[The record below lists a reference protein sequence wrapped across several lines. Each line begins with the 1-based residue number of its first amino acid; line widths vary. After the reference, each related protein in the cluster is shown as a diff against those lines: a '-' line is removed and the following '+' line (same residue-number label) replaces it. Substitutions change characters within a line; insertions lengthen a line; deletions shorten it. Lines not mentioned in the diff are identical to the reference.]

1 MVIYDGGEPLYVR
14 QIHLQT
20 TSKGDEQS
28 EAQSNKNKIKS
39 QKQLV
44 EELKAQWK
52 LLWSER
58 FDDRVKAEG
67 ISINDYERLFVEQGT
82 VIHATKDFKPLNFK
96 DILQHHMVENPERYI
111 QPDVEVG
118 GWRKFI
124 KTELTGQRVKKSNG
138 RPLNLEKPRCQK
150 QKKSGRGWLH
160 AI

>member
-1 MVIYDGGEPLYVR
+1 
-14 QIHLQT
+14 LQT
-20 TSKGDEQS
+20 TNTGDEPS
-28 EAQSNKNKIKS
+28 EAQSKKSKIKT
-39 QKQLV
+39 QKELV

-118 GWRKFI
+118 GWNKFI
-124 KTELTGQRVKKSNG
+124 KTELTGQRVKKSNTCPQDDG
-138 RPLNLEKPRCQK
+138 KRKGQKP
-150 QKKSGRGWLH
+150 KKGGRGWLH
-160 AI
+160 VA

>member
-1 MVIYDGGEPLYVR
+1 M
-14 QIHLQT
+14 QT
-20 TSKGDEQS
+20 TSNGDEPS
-28 EAQSNKNKIKS
+28 EAQSNKSKIKT

-96 DILQHHMVENPERYI
+96 DILQHHMIEDPERYI
-111 QPDVEVG
+111 PPEAQVG
-118 GWRKFI
+118 GWNKFI
-124 KTELTGQRVKKSNG
+124 KTELTGQRTKKSNT
-138 RPLNLEKPRCQK
+138 RPNKIEKPTSHK
-150 QKKSGRGWLH
+150 QKKNGRGWLH
-160 AI
+160 VI